1 MLIDTHAHLY
11 AEEFDADRDAMM
23 ARAREAG
30 VGIVL
35 LPNIDEGSTDAM
47 HRLAEAYP
55 GMAYPMMGLHPCS
68 VKPDFEDVLAR
79 MEKLL
84 ESGGY
89 IGVGETGL
97 DYYWD
102 TTYIK
107 EQQTSLE
114 LHIEWAIRFNLPIV
128 LHTRDSFQDT
138 FDIIRK
144 HKTPKLRG
152 VFHCF
157 SGTLADAEAVLS
169 LDGFYMG
176 IGGVATFKNGGLDKV
191 LPRVPLS
198 RLMLETDSPYLAPVP
213 YRGKRNESAYTALV
227 AQRVAELMRTE
238 VEEVATAT
246 TANANALFGL

>member
-11 AEEFDADRDAMM
+11 VDEFDADRDAMM

-35 LPNIDEGSTDAM
+35 LPNIDESSTEAM
-47 HRLAEAYP
+47 HHLAYAYP
-55 GMAYPMMGLHPCS
+55 GVAYPMMGLHPCS
-68 VKPDFEDVLAR
+68 VKPGYEEVLNR
-79 MEKLL
+79 MEKQLA
-84 ESGGY
+84 SRKY

-102 TTYIK
+102 TTYK
-107 EQQTSLE
+107 MEQQASLE
-114 LHIEWAIRFNLPIV
+114 RHIEWAIRFDLPIV

-144 HKTPKLRG
+144 NKTPELRG

-157 SGTLADAEAVLS
+157 SGTLADAEALLS

-191 LPRVPLS
+191 LPHVPLAH
-198 RLMLETDSPYLAPVP
+198 LVLETDSPYLAPAP

-227 AQRVAELMRTE
+227 AQRVADLMGIE
-238 VEEVATAT
+238 VDTVASAT
-246 TANANALFGL
+246 TANAKALFRI

>member
-30 VGIVL
+30 VTKML
-35 LPNIDEGSTDAM
+35 LPNIDEDSTEAM

-55 GMAYPMMGLHPCS
+55 GIAYPMMGLHPCS
-68 VKPDFEDVLAR
+68 VKPDFEDVLVR
-79 MEKLL
+79 MGKLL

-89 IGVGETGL
+89 FGVGETGL

-107 EQQTSLE
+107 EQQASLE
-114 LHIEWAIRFNLPIV
+114 RHIEWASRFDLPIV

-144 HKTPKLRG
+144 HKTPELRG

-191 LPRVPLS
+191 LPHVPLS
-198 RLMLETDSPYLAPVP
+198 RLVLETDSPYLAPVP

-227 AQRVAELMRTE
+227 AQRVAELMGND

-246 TANANALFGL
+246 TTNTNGLFRL